1 MTPWTAARV
10 PGFPVL
16 HHLLEFAQTH
26 VYWISD
32 AIQPSH
38 PWLSPCHL
46 TISLSHHQGLFQWV
60 GPLSQVAKVLEL
72 QLQHQSFQWIFRV
85 DSLAH
90 GKMKAQGGHEICL
103 RFYSCSVEPP
113 DSFLMFNDNNWNAW
127 ISVHFLWNH
136 DFMFFLFFCFSK
148 RQRKNGSNPLHF
160 VNKEAEAQK
169 LKDLPRSHRKA
180 GVELVPEAKCP
191 ECHSGSAASTCPL
204 VLVTSASF
212 RVGVKWRHGG
222 APSSGLTSKLQSD

>member
-1 MTPWTAARV
+1 M
-10 PGFPVL
+10 
-16 HHLLEFAQTH
+16 H
-26 VYWISD
+26 
-32 AIQPSH
+32 
-38 PWLSPCHL
+38 
-46 TISLSHHQGLFQWV
+46 
-60 GPLSQVAKVLEL
+60 QVAKVLEL